1 MSKEEHQNQKDT
13 LSAYIDMNNRSIS
26 HIMNMINEGICSPRV
41 FEVLSEMQKTN
52 ISLTKEL
59 KQLENKKYEQ

>member
-1 MSKEEHQNQKDT
+1 MSKEEYQNQKDT
-13 LSAYIDMNNRSIS
+13 LSMQIDMNNRSIS